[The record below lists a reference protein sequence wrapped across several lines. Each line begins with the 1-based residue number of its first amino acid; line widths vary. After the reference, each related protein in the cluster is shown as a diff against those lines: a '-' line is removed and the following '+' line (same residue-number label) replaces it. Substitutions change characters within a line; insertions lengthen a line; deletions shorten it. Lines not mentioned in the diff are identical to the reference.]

1 MLPATLSGAI
11 SVCVCMFRKCIHV
24 KSFTEFALKTVSA
37 VAIIIT
43 PITLPNDITIL

>member
-1 MLPATLSGAI
+1 MLQITFSGSI
-11 SVCVCMFRKCIHV
+11 SVCMFCKCMSV
-24 KSFTEFALKTVSA
+24 ESFTEITLKTVSA